1 MKRSI
6 QLSLTLFMLTAI
18 AFPTI
23 VSADNPGNQIA
34 GTWEVHVD
42 AGDVQFTDL
51 SSMTRD
57 GQVITVNPGGGTAL
71 GGWQRV
77 RGRTY
82 DVSFTGF
89 MPGEPPARATI
100 FSTVELSTDGQEFS
114 GPFLTEFRDLEGNL
128 LFDLEGTVNGT
139 RLPVIGF

>member
-6 QLSLTLFMLTAI
+6 QLSLTLFLLTAI

-23 VSADNPGNQIA
+23 VNADTAGNQIA
-34 GTWEVHVD
+34 GTWEVHID
-42 AGDVQFTDL
+42 AGAMQLTDL

-77 RGRTY
+77 QGRTY
-82 DVSFTGF
+82 DVNFTGF
-89 MPGEPPARATI
+89 APGDVRATI
-100 FSTVELSTDGQEFS
+100 FSTVDLSTDGQEFS

-128 LFDLEGTVNGT
+128 LFDMEGTVHGT
-139 RLPVIGF
+139 RLPIIGF